1 MGLSDNLSG
10 PPFAPHVP
18 SLNPGRGGG
27 TEEGAARLSR
37 EQVLPQE
44 TESQKKKAQAARSS
58 SYCESDFQETNR
70 QGEHKEHKEH
80 TRSTRSTRTMEALY
94 QEHKRS
100 TRMKEPQGAGEHHM
114 TTTRRQ
120 GSAWARYVLMC
131 LRKTGSGRDARVT
144 CTWIVVFSELRC
156 KCNVS

>member
-1 MGLSDNLSG
+1 
-10 PPFAPHVP
+10 
-18 SLNPGRGGG
+18 
-27 TEEGAARLSR
+27 
-37 EQVLPQE
+37 
-44 TESQKKKAQAARSS
+44 
-58 SYCESDFQETNR
+58 
-70 QGEHKEHKEH
+70 
-80 TRSTRSTRTMEALY
+80 MEALY

-131 LRKTGSGRDARVT
+131 LRKTGSGRDVVRCYVYVDRRVLA
-144 CTWIVVFSELRC
+144 ELRC